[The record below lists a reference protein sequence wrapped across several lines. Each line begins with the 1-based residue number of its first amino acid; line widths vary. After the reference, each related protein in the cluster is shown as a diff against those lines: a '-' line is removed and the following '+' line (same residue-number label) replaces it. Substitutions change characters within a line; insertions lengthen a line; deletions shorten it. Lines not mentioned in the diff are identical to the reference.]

1 MPLPLSVAIV
11 CKNNASSIGATLD
24 SVAGLADEIVAI
36 DSGSTDGTIELIEA
50 RGGRV
55 IRSEWLGHIRTKQ
68 LAMEAAQRDWVL
80 SIDSDEVV
88 LPALRDSIAAALSG
102 AATAVR
108 GFEINR
114 KVYYRGKPL
123 DFAWQ
128 PEWRLRLV
136 RRGAARWGGID
147 PHDVLSL
154 IDGSAPARL
163 AGDLRHDSFAT
174 FAEHLG
180 KQVGYSR
187 LSAEGLLARGVRGS
201 PWRLLTSPPGAF
213 LKQLVLKQAWR
224 DGVPGWLAAGT
235 QAAGSLMKHMMLL
248 EGSRPRR

>member
-123 DFAWQ
+123 
-128 PEWRLRLV
+128 V